1 MDRKTIDYK
10 LLKAAPQK
18 LRSLGLDERWL
29 QSKID
34 EDPALLGL
42 GDLQV
47 LHRERRQAAGGRID
61 FLLKDP
67 EEDTR
72 YEVEVMLG
80 PLDESHIIRTIEY
93 WDIERQRYP
102 SYEHR
107 AVIIA
112 EEITA
117 RFFNVVRL
125 LNRAVPLIAIQLS
138 AFAFEDQVVLHFT
151 KVLDIYEEA
160 ESEDEA
166 GGEKVD
172 RANWVKRSSAD
183 SIASL
188 DKVIDL
194 AEQALGPVR
203 VTYNKHHVAMN
214 AGSTNFAWFYPR
226 KEAAYCPM
234 ELWMGT
240 DIRDELMGDLQKA
253 GVPASSRKSDG
264 LVLRLT
270 ASEVEKHRAL
280 LLDVFKKTANASR

>member
-1 MDRKTIDYK
+1 MDRRTIDYK
-10 LLKAAPQK
+10 LLKAVPQK

-29 QSKID
+29 QGKID
-34 EDPALLGL
+34 EDPTLLGL

-47 LHRERRQAAGGRID
+47 LHKERRQAAGGRID

-67 EEDTR
+67 EEETR

-80 PLDESHIIRTIEY
+80 SLDESHIIRTIEY

-107 AVIIA
+107 AVVIA

-138 AFAFEDQVVLHFT
+138 AFAFEDQIVLHFT

-172 RANWVKRSSAD
+172 RANWVKRSSND
-183 SIASL
+183 SIASF
-188 DKVIDL
+188 DKVISIV
-194 AEQALGPVR
+194 EQAIGPVR
-203 VTYNKHHVAMN
+203 VTYNKQHIAMN
-214 AGSTNFAWFYPR
+214 AGSTNFAWFYPK
-226 KEAAYCPM
+226 KEAAYCPA
-234 ELWMGT
+234 ELWTGAE
-240 DIRDELMGDLQKA
+240 IRDQLLGDLQKA
-253 GVPASSRKSDG
+253 GVPASPRKSDG

-270 ASEVEKHRAL
+270 ASEVDKHRAL
-280 LLDVFKKTANASR
+280 LADVFKKTASASR